1 MANSQFFSDDI
12 NIADFRILISLW
24 DREQG
29 DTDFYV
35 DVSNIA
41 TSEIRIEKERN
52 CPDILTVK
60 IEYTQFLKKL
70 NYEGSNPENILMPFL
85 TEVKIQRNFETVFAG
100 TLFHM
105 TLALGAVGK
114 EILELK
120 CCSWGQH
127 YEKRYVSEGFRGSY
141 PQIAQQLVL
150 AGQHEMNWFDNYAF
164 EYTDEYFEG
173 WKWSAATDQNP
184 NPPRSNP
191 KHWEGGVYL
200 TSGQSM
206 WTYSMIN
213 NNTFGDSSTKF
224 NLKPLRFR
232 FWYRANSAGSSPA
245 LTLSAHGDNNGDIG
259 TQLFSHS
266 VSVSNQGDWTQVSV
280 VIPAK
285 TISQNIHWLKLTA
298 NNINIDISDLSLYTE
313 PEQGDPYDLDISLG
327 TIDAQGHQFD
337 NSRIRHYH
345 RQNIKDALY
354 NVAKLVNAEGLDGDP
369 DNFEYEFDENKVF
382 NIYYRQGQPVA
393 DPAFAATYPG
403 IIKSLTLERGLEEI
417 CNIEYASAEETKT
430 YKNKAGEEQTVTKKW
445 AGAYASGGSMQRFG
459 AMVDFKDYESVHSY
473 SDLDIVGGSDL
484 NIFDEVQNIP
494 EIEVDS
500 NIYNLGN
507 IHLGDA
513 VVVKVLAD
521 PVFEFANG
529 VYRIYSID
537 ASVTIDSVEKVRITL
552 VPVDMASLQ
561 IISFPKQYKYLM
573 NDMKRLMTGG

>member
-12 NIADFRILISLW
+12 NIADVRILLNIW
-24 DREQG
+24 DRQTG
-29 DTDFYV
+29 QSDYYV
-35 DVSNIA
+35 DISSIA
-41 TSEIRIEKERN
+41 TSDVNITKERN
-52 CPDILTVK
+52 SPDILTVT

-105 TLALGAVGK
+105 SLALGEVGQ
-114 EILELK
+114 ELLTLK

-127 YEKRYVSEGFRGSY
+127 FEKRYVSEGFHGTY
-141 PQIAQQLVL
+141 PEIAQQLVL
-150 AGQHEMNWFDNYAF
+150 AGQHELNWFDNYAF

-173 WKWSAATDQNP
+173 WTWSAATDTNSK
-184 NPPRSNP
+184 PPRSNP
-191 KHWEGGVYL
+191 AHWQGGVYL

-213 NNTFGDSSTKF
+213 NNTFGDSSTKW

-232 FWYRANSAGSSPA
+232 FWYRANSAGSNPT
-245 LTLSAHGDNNGDIG
+245 LTLSAHADSSGDIG
-259 TQLFSHS
+259 GQLFSHT
-266 VSVSNQGDWTQVSV
+266 VSLSNQADWTQVSV

-285 TISQNIHWLKLTA
+285 TITNNIHWLKIA
-298 NNINIDISDLSLYTE
+298 VNNINVDISDLNLYTE
-313 PEQGDPYDLDISLG
+313 PEQGDPYDLDITIG
-327 TIDAQGHQFD
+327 TIDAQGHRFD
-337 NSRIRHYH
+337 GSRVRHYH

-369 DNFEYEFDENKVF
+369 DNFEYEFNENKVF

-393 DPAFAATYPG
+393 DPAFAAIYPG

-417 CNIEYASAEETKT
+417 CNIAYASAEEQKT

-445 AGAYASGGSMQRFG
+445 TGAYASGGSMQRFG
-459 AMVDFKDYESVHSY
+459 AMADFKDYESVHSY
-473 SDLDIVGGSDL
+473 DDLDIVGGSDL
-484 NIFDEVQNIP
+484 NIFDEVQDIP
-494 EIEVDS
+494 EIEIDS

-513 VVVKVLAD
+513 VTVKVLAD
-521 PVFEFANG
+521 PVFEFVNG
-529 VYRIYSID
+529 TYRVYSIN
-537 ASVTIDSVEKVRITL
+537 ANITKDSVEKIKITL
-552 VPVDMASLQ
+552 VPPDVAALQ
-561 IISFPKQYKYLM
+561 LISFPKQYKYLK
-573 NDMKRLMTGG
+573 NDIKRLVTGG